1 MLNCGREIGLEATSG
16 EREIE
21 KERGSE
27 STSTKFSRTKCT
39 VFLAGN
45 FVHVIVYMNKNL
57 KKHYEISLTDLFFC
71 SIPTKFI
78 QIRPNSQLSLILLY
92 CCKPSSTQSSLV
104 M

>member
-1 MLNCGREIGLEATSG
+1 MLNCGREISLEAASG

-57 KKHYEISLTDLFFC
+57 KKHYEISLTDCTNGENKTLFFL
-71 SIPTKFI
+71 FFYF
-78 QIRPNSQLSLILLY
+78 SLGDSKRTWSWY
-92 CCKPSSTQSSLV
+92 QDT
-104 M
+104 